1 MDKIINETKLHM
13 EKALE
18 VMHHELTKIRTGRA
32 SVSILDE
39 VRAEYYGTLT
49 PLNQLATLSVPDPRT
64 IAIQPWDAAAVHPI
78 EKAIQKSGL
87 GLNPVNDGKI
97 IRVPI
102 PALNEDR
109 RRDLTKVVNQHA
121 EHAKVSVRNVR
132 RDANE
137 HLKKLQKDSAITE
150 DDLRKG
156 SDRVQKLTDEYIKKI
171 EEAAQKKDKDIMEV

>member
-1 MDKIINETKLHM
+1 MDKTIALAKEHM

-18 VMHHELTKIRTGRA
+18 VFRHELTKIRTGRA

-39 VRAEYYGTLT
+39 VRVDYYGTPT
-49 PLNQLATLSVPDPRT
+49 PLNQLATMGVPDPRT
-64 IAIQPWDAAAVHPI
+64 IAIQPWDPQAAHAI

-102 PALNEDR
+102 PALNEER
-109 RRDLTKVVNQHA
+109 RHELTKVVNQHA
-121 EHAKVSVRNVR
+121 EHCKVTVRNVR

-137 HLKKLQKDSAITE
+137 HLKKIQKEGAITE
-150 DDLRKG
+150 DDRDKG
-156 SDRVQKLTDEYIKKI
+156 LEKIQKLTDEYIVKI
-171 EEAAQKKDKDIMEV
+171 DETAQKKDKDIMEV